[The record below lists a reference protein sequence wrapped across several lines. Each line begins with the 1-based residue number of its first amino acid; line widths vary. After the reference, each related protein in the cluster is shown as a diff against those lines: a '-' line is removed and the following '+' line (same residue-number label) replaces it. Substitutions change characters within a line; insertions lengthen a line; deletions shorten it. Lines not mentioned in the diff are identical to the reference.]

1 MLSVELILKGSQV
14 RNAIHCVIISSTL
27 VHMQEFCGLY
37 EDCYIGSSSDLL
49 DMLAMFYVLDKGF
62 YDIHILHQFRSN
74 VSL

>member
-14 RNAIHCVIISSTL
+14 RNAIHCVIISSTP
-27 VHMQEFCGLY
+27 VHMQEFCGVY
-37 EDCYIGSSSDLL
+37 EDRYIGSSSDLL

-62 YDIHILHQFRSN
+62 HNTHIFLQIQSN